1 MMFSVA
7 RLFGAVVLCA
17 LFATPAHAQNYVAEF
32 KDQCCYMTL
41 ESGEVAGGQFFEYK
55 NVGAATWVDRNFK
68 LAIDHQVTSSSPF
81 WHPSWYEVGRP
92 ARVPVQA
99 VANGQSARFYFTVQA
114 PANIGTRTL
123 FREHFELVAEGEEW
137 VTNSRVYLEYTVLPS
152 LPPSIAFTSV
162 PPTVNRGTT
171 LDLAVDA
178 VDNRAIHHREFTL
191 AGKTFT
197 ASAPE
202 ADGRTFKLQIP
213 GSEIPAGTHTLIAR
227 AVDRVGNFAST
238 TATVTATLADRDGD
252 GVLEDADC
260 NDANP
265 SVRPG
270 AVDKPDNGIDENC
283 DGPDAL
289 PRVDATVSN
298 SWVATTRTTK
308 TTILKVRGAPA
319 GARIEL
325 RCAGRGCPFSA
336 RRFTSK
342 GGTLDLRKQYL
353 RRAKLRVGTTLEIR
367 ILVPG
372 HIAKVARFTMR
383 KRKAPLTAYLCL
395 APGAAKPTRTCA

>member
-1 MMFSVA
+1 MVF
-7 RLFGAVVLCA
+7 CA

-41 ESGEVAGGQFFEYK
+41 ESGEVAGGQYFEYK

-99 VANGQSARFYFTVQA
+99 VATGQSARFYFTVQA
-114 PANIGTRTL
+114 PANVGTRTL

-137 VTNSRVYLEYTVLPS
+137 VTNSRVYLDYTVLPS
-152 LPPSIAFTSV
+152 LPPSVAFTSV
-162 PPTVNRGTT
+162 PPAMNRGGT
-171 LDLAVDA
+171 LDVAVDA
-178 VDNRAIHHREFTL
+178 IDNRAVHRVEFSI
-191 AGKTFT
+191 AGKTYT
-197 ASAPE
+197 VTAPE
-202 ADGRTFKLQIP
+202 ADGRTYRVQIP
-213 GSEIPAGTHTLIAR
+213 GGEVPAGTHTLIAR

-260 NDANP
+260 NDSNP
-265 SVRPG
+265 AVRPG
-270 AVDKPDNGIDENC
+270 TTDKPDNGIDENC
-283 DGPDAL
+283 DGADSP

-298 SWVATTRTTK
+298 SWVANKRMTRS
-308 TTILKVRGAPA
+308 TILKVRGAPA

-325 RCAGRGCPFSA
+325 RCSGRGCPFSV
-336 RRFTSK
+336 RRFTSR

-353 RRAKLRVGTTLEIR
+353 RRAKLRVGATLEIR
-367 ILVPG
+367 VIVPD
-372 HIAKVARFTMR
+372 HVAKVARFTMR

-395 APGAAKPTRTCA
+395 APGATKPTRTCA

>member
-1 MMFSVA
+1 
-7 RLFGAVVLCA
+7 
-17 LFATPAHAQNYVAEF
+17 
-32 KDQCCYMTL
+32 MTL
-41 ESGEVAGGQFFEYK
+41 ESGEVASGQYFEFV
-55 NVGAATWVDRNFK
+55 NRGVTWDVRNFK
-68 LAIDHQVTSSSPF
+68 LGTDDNVPGISPF
-81 WHPSWYEVGRP
+81 RHSSWYQPTRP
-92 ARVPVQA
+92 TRLPVQA
-99 VANGQSARFYFTVQA
+99 VANGQSARFDFTVQA
-114 PANIGTRTL
+114 PTNIGTRTL
-123 FREHFELVAEGEEW
+123 FVQAFELVAEGEEY
-137 VTNSRVYLEYTVLPS
+137 VTNSTRYLEYTVLPS

-178 VDNRAIHHREFTL
+178 VDNRAIHHLEFTL

-265 SVRPG
+265 SIRPG
-270 AVDKPDNGIDENC
+270 GVDKPDNGIDENC
-283 DGPDAL
+283 DGADAL

-325 RCAGRGCPFSA
+325 RCSGRGCPFSV

-367 ILVPG
+367 VLVPG

>member
-1 MMFSVA
+1 MSTVA
-7 RLFGAVVLCA
+7 RLFGAVILCA
-17 LFATPAHAQNYVAEF
+17 LFATPAQAQQTYFAEY
-32 KDQCCYMTL
+32 KGQCCYTTL
-41 ESGEVAGGQFFEYK
+41 ESGEVAGGQYFEFI
-55 NVGAATWVDRNFK
+55 NRGVTWDVRNLK
-68 LAIDHQVTSSSPF
+68 LAIDHNVTSSSPF
-81 WHPSWYEVGRP
+81 WHPSWYQVGRP
-92 ARVPVQA
+92 TRLPVQA
-99 VANGQSARFYFTVQA
+99 VAKDQSARFDFVVQA
-114 PANIGTRTL
+114 PPVGVQTL

-137 VTNSRVYLEYTVLPS
+137 VAGSRVYLEYTVLPS
-152 LPPSIAFTSV
+152 LAPSVGFTSV

-171 LDLAVDA
+171 LDVVVEAS
-178 VDNRAIHHREFTL
+178 DNRAVQRVEFSI
-191 AGKTFT
+191 AGRTYT
-197 ASAPE
+197 VTAPE
-202 ADGRTFKLQIP
+202 ADGRTYRVQIP
-213 GSEIPAGTHTLIAR
+213 GGEVPAGTHALIAR
-227 AVDRVGNFAST
+227 AVDRVGNFATT
-238 TATVTATLADRDGD
+238 TATITATLADRDGD

-319 GARIEL
+319 GARIEV
-325 RCAGRGCPFSA
+325 RCSGRGCPFSV

-367 ILVPG
+367 VLVPG

>member
-1 MMFSVA
+1 MSSVA
-7 RLFGAVVLCA
+7 RLFGAVILCA

-41 ESGEVAGGQFFEYK
+41 ESGEVAGGQYFEYK

-99 VANGQSARFYFTVQA
+99 VATGQSARFYFTVQA
-114 PANIGTRTL
+114 PANVGTRTL

-137 VTNSRVYLEYTVLPS
+137 VTNSRVYLDYTVLPS
-152 LPPSIAFTSV
+152 LPPSVAFTSV
-162 PPTVNRGTT
+162 PPAMNRGGT
-171 LDLAVDA
+171 LDVAVDA
-178 VDNRAIHHREFTL
+178 IDNRAVHRVEFSI
-191 AGKTFT
+191 AGKTYT
-197 ASAPE
+197 VTAPE
-202 ADGRTFKLQIP
+202 ADGRTYRVQIP
-213 GSEIPAGTHTLIAR
+213 GGEVPAGTHTLIAR

-260 NDANP
+260 NDSNP
-265 SVRPG
+265 AVRPG
-270 AVDKPDNGIDENC
+270 TTDKPDNGIDENC
-283 DGPDAL
+283 DGADSP

-298 SWVATTRTTK
+298 SWVANKRMTRS
-308 TTILKVRGAPA
+308 TILKVRGAPA

-325 RCAGRGCPFSA
+325 RCSGRGCPFSV
-336 RRFTSK
+336 RRFTSR

-353 RRAKLRVGTTLEIR
+353 RRAKLRVGATLEIR
-367 ILVPG
+367 VIVPD
-372 HIAKVARFTMR
+372 HVAKVARFTMR

-395 APGAAKPTRTCA
+395 APGATKPTRTCA